1 MKSPSRQQPI
11 CKENSLCVTKWQYWV
26 GTSRLHSHHG
36 IIIMQQ
42 IAVLIN
48 YVVLLRPRSLVKIFE
63 HGPSDEIQ
71 KSEHYDSCPI
81 GVSADLCSAGA
92 P

>member
-1 MKSPSRQQPI
+1 
-11 CKENSLCVTKWQYWV
+11 
-26 GTSRLHSHHG
+26 
-36 IIIMQQ
+36 MQQ